1 MPDAMNTERKNAQ
14 QDPSRVYLR
23 VIDAS
28 ANRVCEALRV
38 IEDFVRF
45 VQNDPFLTETLKT
58 LRHRLVQNV
67 LKFSLPERLAYRET
81 LADVGTRIST
91 QTEFHRASLESVL
104 DANFSRLQEALRS
117 LEEFSKLTQPESAH
131 EFEQIRYASYTVQRA
146 VFFTFLAE
154 TPRRKTLRKL
164 RKIEFLSEFEI
175 SSSTPF
181 PRGVLCVLPKISAAE
196 TGSQAETV
204 SPFARSSEFPEDGLC
219 VVQTLEW
226 IEEPECGGI
235 LLNSAAPEDI
245 HEIRNRVGLEK
256 LIGVCIQSADDARK
270 FLLTGIDFLAVVPK
284 VPEYEKHSSQCEAE
298 KIQAFTT
305 LPVFQ
310 ADDPHFFI

>member
-1 MPDAMNTERKNAQ
+1 MNTERKNAQ

-28 ANRVCEALRV
+28 ANRACEALRV

-67 LKFSLPERLAYRET
+67 LMFSLPERLAYRET

-146 VFFTFLAE
+146 VFFTFLAK
-154 TPRRKTLRKL
+154 TPRRRMLQNI

-175 SSSTPF
+175 SGQNPL
-181 PRGVLCVLPKISAAE
+181 PRGSLCVLPKISAAE
-196 TGSQAETV
+196 TKSQAETV
-204 SPFARSSEFPEDGLC
+204 SPFARCAQFPEDGLC

-235 LLNSAAPEDI
+235 LLTSAAPEDI

>member
-1 MPDAMNTERKNAQ
+1 METERKNVL
-14 QDPSRVYLR
+14 QDPARVYLR

-28 ANRVCEALRV
+28 ANRACEALRV

-45 VQNDPFLTETLKT
+45 VQNDAFLTETLKT

-67 LKFSLPERLAYRET
+67 LTFSLPERLAYRET

-154 TPRRKTLRKL
+154 TPRRRILRKL
-164 RKIEFLSEFEI
+164 RSIEFLSELEH
-175 SSSTPF
+175 SGRSPF
-181 PRGVLCVLPKISAAE
+181 AHDTLSVLPKGWPGEE
-196 TGSQAETV
+196 TGSQGNGV
-204 SPFARSSEFPEDGLC
+204 SPLARSFEFPEDGLRI
-219 VVQTLEW
+219 VQEMKW
-226 IEEPECGGI
+226 MEDPQCDGI
-235 LLNSAAPEDI
+235 LLRSAAPEEI
-245 HEIRNRVGLEK
+245 HEIRNRVGSEK
-256 LIGVCIQSADDARK
+256 LIGVCIQSADDARR
-270 FLLTGIDFLAVVPK
+270 FLLTGIDFLAVLPQTAD
-284 VPEYEKHSSQCEAE
+284 PAAGSPLES
-298 KIQAFTT
+298 AFERICSLTT
-305 LPVFQ
+305 LPVFP
-310 ADDPHFFI
+310 ADHPDFFI